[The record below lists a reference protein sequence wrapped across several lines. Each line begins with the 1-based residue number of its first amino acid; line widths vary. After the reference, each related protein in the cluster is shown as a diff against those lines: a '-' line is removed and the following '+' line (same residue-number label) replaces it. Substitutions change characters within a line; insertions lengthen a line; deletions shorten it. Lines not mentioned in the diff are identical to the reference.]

1 MSNISVKIDE
11 FEGPLDLLLHLIKEL
26 EVDIYDIP
34 ISEVTSQYIDYLK
47 KMQELNLEIAG
58 EFLVMASTLMSIKSN
73 MLIPRKNYPEEL
85 DADEE
90 SVEESKE
97 YLTAL
102 LLEYQLV
109 KEASILLDKKRRERE
124 KVYSKEAHD
133 LSKYQEN
140 IPLQNDA
147 YTVRDIIQATFRV
160 LKKERLQEQPTSWIE
175 RDEISISDKMEEIKF
190 ELSESSSREP
200 TEMMELIKN
209 HSREEVVAVF
219 LAVLELMKTNQI
231 FVLQEENYGAIW
243 INENK
248 SDVVK

>member
-11 FEGPLDLLLHLIKEL
+11 FEGPLDLLLHLIKEM

-73 MLIPRKNYPEEL
+73 MLIPRKNYPKEL

-90 SVEESKE
+90 SVEDSKE

-109 KEASILLDKKRRERE
+109 KEASILLDEKRRERE
-124 KVYSKEAHD
+124 KFYSKEACD
-133 LSKYQEN
+133 LSGYQEN
-140 IPLQNDA
+140 IPLQDDA
-147 YTVRDIIQATFRV
+147 YTVRDLVQAAFRV
-160 LKKERLQEQPTSWIE
+160 LKKERMQQQPESWIK
-175 RDEISISDKMEEIKF
+175 RDEISISDKMEEIKQ

-200 TEMMELIKN
+200 TEMMELIKK
-209 HSREEVVAVF
+209 HSREEVIAVF
-219 LAVLELMKTNQI
+219 LAVLELMKTNEI
-231 FVLQEENYGAIW
+231 LVLQEENYGDIW